1 MELELEFP
9 SIKNNLLIFCLS
21 NFLSLCFFICPNIW
35 PCIAKS
41 CELLGC
47 CVSPGNCICSL
58 PSCVTAY
65 LPTFTCLVDEVFVDF
80 LLPIDMTCLHSINVL
95 AVLNSCSIHW
105 ICIGV
110 DVGRSKAWVFDSID
124 RDPVT
129 YTDFMILKTYRYQQS
144 SLAYMIVYILL
155 TFTFGY

>member
-1 MELELEFP
+1 M
-9 SIKNNLLIFCLS
+9 
-21 NFLSLCFFICPNIW
+21 W
-35 PCIAKS
+35 PCIASLCSLRFFHSIWNWHFTLYITAAKS

-47 CVSPGNCICSL
+47 CVLPENCICSL

-65 LPTFTCLVDEVFVDF
+65 LPTFTCLVNEVFVDF

-95 AVLNSCSIHW
+95 AVLNSCSNHW

-110 DVGRSKAWVFDSID
+110 DVGRIMVWVFDSID

-129 YTDFMILKTYRYQQS
+129 YKDFVSILKTYTYWQS
-144 SLAYMIVYILL
+144 SLCYNYNVHVWIL
-155 TFTFGY
+155 TSCIC